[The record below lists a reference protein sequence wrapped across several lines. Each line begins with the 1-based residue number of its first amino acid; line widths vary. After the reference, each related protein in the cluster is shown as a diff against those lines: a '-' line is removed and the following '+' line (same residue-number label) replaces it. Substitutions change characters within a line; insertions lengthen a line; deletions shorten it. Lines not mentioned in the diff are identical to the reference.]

1 MNSMINAAATAPS
14 EVQQASLTVYQ
25 LTVAGLLAAAIIGI
39 IIGLMT
45 YMANHH
51 RDIVK
56 GEVKP
61 LVARLVSVDDRL
73 NKIDTRLD
81 RMDTRLDKMDTR
93 LDKMDDR
100 FDRMDE
106 RMNSMEVKIDK
117 VAGDVSLLVQVVS
130 RLADHRARAR

>member
-1 MNSMINAAATAPS
+1 MINAAATAPS
-14 EVQQASLTVYQ
+14 EVQEASLTVYQ

-61 LVARLVSVDDRL
+61 LVARLDSVDDRL

-81 RMDTRLDKMDTR
+81 RMDTR

-130 RLADHRARAR
+130 RLADHRARGQ

>member
-14 EVQQASLTVYQ
+14 EVQEASLTVYQ

-61 LVARLVSVDDRL
+61 LVARLDSVDDRL

-81 RMDTRLDKMDTR
+81 RMDTR

-130 RLADHRARAR
+130 RLADHRARGQ